1 MSIKRDSN
9 GRFVSKTDKTSTKAK
24 NDMTTIK
31 VDGVKYKVT
40 KEAKKKLDP
49 MLKTYIS
56 KQDAKT
62 KATALVKSTL
72 KDLKKKLNDLFTDAD
87 VWYSMTDYIK
97 EFPNMHK
104 TTDRN
109 ADQFM
114 IDHAIE
120 LWQETDGHINRF
132 CVDQLWSKADIGI
145 A

>member
-1 MSIKRDSN
+1 MSMKRDSK
-9 GRFVSKTDKTSTKAK
+9 GRFVSKTGTKAK
-24 NDMTTIK
+24 NNITTITF
-31 VDGVKYKVT
+31 DGVKYEVT
-40 KEAKKKLDP
+40 KDAKKKLDP
-49 MLKTYIS
+49 QIKSYMT
-56 KQDAKT
+56 KQEAKN
-62 KATALVKSTL
+62 KATALIKSTM
-72 KDLKKKLNDLFTDAD
+72 KDLKKKLNDLFTDAG
-87 VWYSMTDYIK
+87 VWYSITDYIK

-132 CVDQLWSKADIGI
+132 SVDQLWTKSDIGI